1 MSVLLLVEHGDG
13 KVRDATLP
21 AVTAAAKLGDVHAL
35 VAGANVGAVA
45 DETAKIAGIAK
56 VMVADAPSASCAR
69 SRNSCPYRTSTLGN
83 CSATDFS
90 SGSSVYCEI
99 S

>member
-13 KVRDATLP
+13 KVRDATLA

-45 DETAKIAGIAK
+45 EETAKIAGIAK
-56 VMVADAPSASCAR
+56 VLVADAPHLDHELR
-69 SRNSCPYRTSTLGN
+69 RTSLRWRR
-83 CSATDFS
+83 S
-90 SGSSVYCEI
+90 
-99 S
+99 